1 MELLEGKR
9 DIGCKWAYKKK
20 KEIVSEKEEEKCMA
34 RLVEKGYSQKQGVDY
49 DEIFSLMVRHI
60 SIITVLSM
68 VAYFNKKLEQ
78 MDVKT
83 TFLHGELEETVC
95 MVQLEGFTLPG

>member
-1 MELLEGKR
+1 
-9 DIGCKWAYKKK
+9 
-20 KEIVSEKEEEKCMA
+20 MA

-68 VAYFNKKLEQ
+68 VAYFNKELEQ

-83 TFLHGELEETVC
+83 TFLHGELEETVY